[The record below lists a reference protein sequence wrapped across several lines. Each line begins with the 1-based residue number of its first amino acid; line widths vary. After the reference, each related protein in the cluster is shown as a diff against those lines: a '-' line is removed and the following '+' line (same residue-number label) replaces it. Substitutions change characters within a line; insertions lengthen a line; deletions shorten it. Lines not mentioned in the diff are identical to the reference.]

1 MGADGANVSAMPSY
15 RRGGAKS
22 DEHLYDYEEAQQW
35 ERPPGLQQ
43 TLLVMTMKGMSTGQ
57 PQRVE
62 TASVNQIDRSN
73 VMPLRSSAAVAH

>member
-1 MGADGANVSAMPSY
+1 MG
-15 RRGGAKS
+15 
-22 DEHLYDYEEAQQW
+22 
-35 ERPPGLQQ
+35 RPPGLQQ